1 MKKKQKARKRVTRP
15 NPANKKHA
23 WKPKKLAKG
32 AVAEPRKVSRQRA
45 WQLRQRA
52 AGMCWK
58 CSQPAIGALCLRH
71 TKLERE
77 RQRKLRGWK
86 KRNKT
91 SLSYQM

>member
-1 MKKKQKARKRVTRP
+1 MKKKNKTHRNKPVARKR
-15 NPANKKHA
+15 K
-23 WKPKKLAKG
+23 AKAA
-32 AVAEPRKVSRQRA
+32 AVAVVLVKKVSRQRE
-45 WQLRQRA
+45 WQKKQSA

-58 CSQPAIGALCLRH
+58 CGDPAIGALCLRH

-86 KRNKT
+86 RRNRT

>member
-1 MKKKQKARKRVTRP
+1 MVLRRVSRT
-15 NPANKKHA
+15 NPKNKKHA
-23 WKPKKLAKG
+23 WKPKKVAKG
-32 AVAEPRKVSRQRA
+32 AVAEPVKVSRQRE
-45 WQLRQRA
+45 WQKKQSA

-58 CSQPAIGALCLRH
+58 CGLPAIGALCLRH